1 VILVNTVN
9 LGGHVQVGDHAS
21 IGGNTAVHQFVRV
34 GAYAFAGGISGL
46 DRDVPPYMLVSGLPA
61 HLYGPNVI
69 GLKRSGFTPEAI
81 LALKRS
87 YRIIFRSGLRME
99 EALERVR
106 TEVPMLPEVDA
117 LIRFVTSSSHRGI
130 MRRSS
135 GNL

>member
-1 VILVNTVN
+1 
-9 LGGHVQVGDHAS
+9 
-21 IGGNTAVHQFVRV
+21 
-34 GAYAFAGGISGL
+34 
-46 DRDVPPYMLVSGLPA
+46 
-61 HLYGPNVI
+61 
-69 GLKRSGFTPEAI
+69 
-81 LALKRS
+81 
-87 YRIIFRSGLRME
+87 ME